1 MVLFE
6 VKWSP
11 LGRLIEMAAE
21 VVVDGDDGNGAGTTC
36 KVQAESSAAGGLGVV
51 DKDRDKDGSK
61 CNELQL
67 IVFI

>member
-1 MVLFE
+1 
-6 VKWSP
+6 
-11 LGRLIEMAAE
+11 MAAE
-21 VVVDGDDGNGAGTTC
+21 VVVGGDDGNGAGTTC
-36 KVQAESSAAGGLGVV
+36 KVQAESRAAGGLGVV